1 MFNNFILQAVMK
13 VSFVRMTTAGAKAR
27 MTARFLVKPAFVS
40 VKRSKLKK
48 KYPKKKKVLT
58 IFESDSLELEKA
70 MEKIMESHGIQRAQ
84 KSTNPVS

>member
-48 KYPKKKKVLT
+48 KYPKKR
-58 IFESDSLELEKA
+58 ESFDNFRK
-70 MEKIMESHGIQRAQ
+70 
-84 KSTNPVS
+84 

>member
-1 MFNNFILQAVMK
+1 M
-13 VSFVRMTTAGAKAR
+13 
-27 MTARFLVKPAFVS
+27 S

-48 KYPKKKKVLT
+48 NTLKKKKVLT

-70 MEKIMESHGIQRAQ
+70 MEKIMESHGIERAQ

>member
-1 MFNNFILQAVMK
+1 M
-13 VSFVRMTTAGAKAR
+13 
-27 MTARFLVKPAFVS
+27 S

-48 KYPKKKKVLT
+48 KNTLQKKKVLT

-70 MEKIMESHGIQRAQ
+70 MEKIMESHGIERAQ